1 MEQNIERIIN
11 EIVNEINTNNNED
24 NQINPQRMI
33 QIIIPPLNNIDDEII
48 NRTFTE
54 QEIIKKPMS
63 KDFLETLEKKQI
75 DQSDID
81 NKNNCSICMDE
92 FKLNDKVLLL
102 PCGEQK
108 HYFHCDSSETCS
120 GILPWLKEN
129 NTCPICRYS
138 FPIDETN
145 DDNNDTNDDTNNDND
160 TNDTDD
166 TLSEDNQ
173 QIHINNRFN
182 IFQHMNN
189 MMTRVIDEERRNMLN
204 EEEELQRAILNSI
217 EES

>member
-11 EIVNEINTNNNED
+11 EIVNEINTNNDEG
-24 NQINPQRMI
+24 NQINPRRMI
-33 QIIIPPLNNIDDEII
+33 QIIIPPLNDVDDEII

-81 NKNNCSICMDE
+81 NKNNCSICMDK
-92 FKLNDKVLLL
+92 FKLNDKVLIL

-138 FPIDETN
+138 FPIDNDTN
-145 DDNNDTNDDTNNDND
+145 DDTNNDTNDDTNND
-160 TNDTDD
+160 
-166 TLSEDNQ
+166 TLSEDNE
-173 QIHINNRFN
+173 QIPVNNRFN

-189 MMTRVIDEERRNMLN
+189 MMTRIIDEERRNMLN

-217 EES
+217 GES

>member
-11 EIVNEINTNNNED
+11 EIVNEINTNNDEG
-24 NQINPQRMI
+24 NQINPRRMI
-33 QIIIPPLNNIDDEII
+33 QVIIPPLNDIDDEII

-81 NKNNCSICMDE
+81 NKNNCSICMDK
-92 FKLNDKVLLL
+92 FKLNDKVLIL
-102 PCGEQK
+102 PCGKQK

-138 FPIDETN
+138 FPIDDDTNDDDTNDDDTN
-145 DDNNDTNDDTNNDND
+145 DDN
-160 TNDTDD
+160 
-166 TLSEDNQ
+166 TLSEDVQ
-173 QIHINNRFN
+173 QTPINN

-189 MMTRVIDEERRNMLN
+189 MMTRIIDEERRNMLN

>member
-11 EIVNEINTNNNED
+11 EIVNEINENNNED

-33 QIIIPPLNNIDDEII
+33 QLIIPPLNNIDDEII

-54 QEIIKKPMS
+54 QEIIKKPIS
-63 KDFLETLEKKQI
+63 KDFLETLEKKEI
-75 DQSDID
+75 DQENID
-81 NKNNCSICMDE
+81 NENNCSICMDK
-92 FKLNDKVLLL
+92 FKLNDKVLIL

-108 HYFHCDSSETCS
+108 HYFHCDYSETCS

-129 NTCPICRYS
+129 NTCPICRYE
-138 FPIDETN
+138 FPLD
-145 DDNNDTNDDTNNDND
+145 DTNDGNNDGNNHGNNDN
-160 TNDTDD
+160 
-166 TLSEDNQ
+166 TLSEDVQ
-173 QIHINNRFN
+173 QTPINN

>member
-11 EIVNEINTNNNED
+11 EIVNEINTNNN
-24 NQINPQRMI
+24 QVNPQRMI

-92 FKLNDKVLLL
+92 FKLNDKVLIL

-138 FPIDETN
+138 FPIDDTN
-145 DDNNDTNDDTNNDND
+145 DDNNDNDTNNNND
-160 TNDTDD
+160 DTDD

-189 MMTRVIDEERRNMLN
+189 MMTRVIYEERINMLN

>member
-54 QEIIKKPMS
+54 QEIIKKPIS

-92 FKLNDKVLLL
+92 FKLNDKVLIL

-108 HYFHCDSSETCS
+108 HYFHCDYSETCS

-138 FPIDETN
+138 FPIDN
-145 DDNNDTNDDTNNDND
+145 DTNNDMNHDDND
-160 TNDTDD
+160 DN

-173 QIHINNRFN
+173 QIPINNNQQIPINN